1 MIVKYIVII
10 LGFDIRRFI
19 GFLFL
24 FGYLIFLEGLF
35 VRFGLF
41 VVV

>member
-10 LGFDIRRFI
+10 LGFDFRRFI

-24 FGYLIFLEGLF
+24 FGYFKFLEGLF